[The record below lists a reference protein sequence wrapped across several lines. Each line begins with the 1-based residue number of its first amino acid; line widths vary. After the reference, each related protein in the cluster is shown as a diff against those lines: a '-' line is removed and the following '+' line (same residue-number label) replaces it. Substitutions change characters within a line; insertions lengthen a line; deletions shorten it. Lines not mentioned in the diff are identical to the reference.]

1 MQEWDGPTVY
11 LMSVIYSKNFV
22 SLILHLPLQHECF
35 QQPQPLERV
44 SQPQRYTFPC
54 CLRASNAPK
63 CANEVHRSIKAKNAS
78 NARRTLQQNLFNFE
92 PREYH
97 NSKIS
102 TIQTMLTT
110 NQHIPMHTQRQ
121 VQRQRK
127 RQIHLL
133 CIQFSHNYRQRQQ
146 RLLLQC
152 SAYFC
157 LHGKGFSDICRYS
170 TSVSTNLNRLK
181 PSL

>member
-1 MQEWDGPTVY
+1 MANMLASSDLRVSSRTLYQAWQSIVSHKKCLATGSMQEWDGPTVY

-63 CANEVHRSIKAKNAS
+63 CANKVHRSNKAKNAS

-92 PREYH
+92 PRE
-97 NSKIS
+97 
-102 TIQTMLTT
+102 
-110 NQHIPMHTQRQ
+110 
-121 VQRQRK
+121 
-127 RQIHLL
+127 
-133 CIQFSHNYRQRQQ
+133 
-146 RLLLQC
+146 
-152 SAYFC
+152 
-157 LHGKGFSDICRYS
+157 
-170 TSVSTNLNRLK
+170 VS
-181 PSL
+181 